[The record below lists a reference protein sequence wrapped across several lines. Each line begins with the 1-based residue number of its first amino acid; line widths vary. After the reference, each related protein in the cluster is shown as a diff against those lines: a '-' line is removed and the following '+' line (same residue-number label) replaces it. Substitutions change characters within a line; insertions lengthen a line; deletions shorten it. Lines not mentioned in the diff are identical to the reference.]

1 MAITLIEAQ
10 MARKGGAPE
19 NLRTPTSE
27 EAREMQRKSAQKRSE
42 NASVK
47 RIIEANLEAVIALVN
62 TPMTEEEFQKKVRTL
77 PNQFQRIYAADLRD
91 SAKAR
96 LVVEKL
102 VDRYKGL
109 PSPEKPIQV
118 ESTVEIKLKFG
129 EE

>member
-1 MAITLIEAQ
+1 
-10 MARKGGAPE
+10 MARKGGTPE

-27 EAREMQRKSAQKRSE
+27 EAREMQRKGAKKRSE
-42 NASVK
+42 NATVK
-47 RIIEANLEAVIALVN
+47 KIIEENLQAVIDLVN
-62 TPMTEEEFQKKVRTL
+62 TPMTEEEFKERVRHL

-91 SAKAR
+91 SMKAR

-118 ESTVEIKLKFG
+118 EGTMDIKLKFG
-129 EE
+129 GDE

>member
-1 MAITLIEAQ
+1 MAITKNEAK

-19 NLRTPTSE
+19 NLRPCTPE
-27 EAREMQRKSAQKRSE
+27 NARERQLKSAQKRSE

-47 RIIEANLEAVIALVN
+47 KIIEQNLEAIIDLVN
-62 TPMTEEEFQKKVRTL
+62 TPMTEEEFQRKVRSL

-91 SAKAR
+91 SMKAR

-118 ESTVEIKLKFG
+118 EGNVEIKLKFG
-129 EE
+129 DE

>member
-1 MAITLIEAQ
+1 

-19 NLRTPTSE
+19 NLRVPTSE
-27 EAREMQRKSAQKRSE
+27 QAREMQRKGAKKRSE

-47 RIIEANLEAVIALVN
+47 KIIEENLQAVIDLVN
-62 TPMTEEEFQKKVRTL
+62 TPMTEEEFKERVRHL

-91 SAKAR
+91 SMKAR

-118 ESTVEIKLKFG
+118 EGTMDIKLKFG
-129 EE
+129 GDE

>member
-1 MAITLIEAQ
+1 
-10 MARKGGAPE
+10 MARKGGTPE

-27 EAREMQRKSAQKRSE
+27 EAREMQRKGAKKRSE

-47 RIIEANLEAVIALVN
+47 KIIEDNLQAVIALVN
-62 TPMTEEEFQKKVRTL
+62 TTMTEEEFKERVRHL

-91 SAKAR
+91 SMKAR

-118 ESTVEIKLKFG
+118 EGTMDIKLKFG
-129 EE
+129 GDE

>member
-1 MAITLIEAQ
+1 

-19 NLRTPTSE
+19 NLRPCTPE
-27 EAREMQRKSAQKRSE
+27 NARERQLKSAKKRSE

-47 RIIEANLEAVIALVN
+47 KIIEQNLEAIIDLVN
-62 TPMTEEEFQKKVRTL
+62 TPMTEEEFQRKVRSL

-91 SAKAR
+91 SMKAR

-118 ESTVEIKLKFG
+118 EGNMEIKLKFG
-129 EE
+129 DE

>member
-1 MAITLIEAQ
+1 MAATEKQKANL
-10 MARKGGAPE
+10 RPCTPE
-19 NLRTPTSE
+19 N
-27 EAREMQRKSAQKRSE
+27 ARERQLKGAKKRSE

-47 RIIEANLEAVIALVN
+47 KIIEDNLQAVIDLVN
-62 TPMTEEEFQKKVRTL
+62 TPMTEEEFKERVRHL

-91 SAKAR
+91 SMKAR

-118 ESTVEIKLKFG
+118 EGTMDIKLKFG
-129 EE
+129 GDE

>member
-1 MAITLIEAQ
+1 MRPCT
-10 MARKGGAPE
+10 PE
-19 NLRTPTSE
+19 N
-27 EAREMQRKSAQKRSE
+27 ARERQLKSAAKRKE
-42 NASVK
+42 NNSVK
-47 RIIEANLEAVIALVN
+47 KIIEENLQAVIDLVN

-91 SAKAR
+91 SMKAR

-118 ESTVEIKLKFG
+118 EGNVEIKLKFG
-129 EE
+129 DE